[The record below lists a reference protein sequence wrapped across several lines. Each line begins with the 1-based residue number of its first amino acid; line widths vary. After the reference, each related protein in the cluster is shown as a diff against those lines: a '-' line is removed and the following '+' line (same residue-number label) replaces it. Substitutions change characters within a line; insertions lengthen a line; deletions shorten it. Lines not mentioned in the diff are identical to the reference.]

1 MFNFYFHNT
10 NEFRKKLEYLPKNHS
25 PLTVFYEGKELV
37 VRSKAL
43 GEDYRFVSLGP
54 DYSAVNR
61 IVRNFSL
68 ELFGDLED
76 SD

>member
-10 NEFRKKLEYLPKNHS
+10 DELRKKLEYLPKNHS

-54 DYSAVNR
+54 DYAAVNR
-61 IVRNFSL
+61 IVRNFPL
-68 ELFGDLED
+68 RMFFDFED